1 MQSPSHRIFSLDE
14 ANALLPQIRYMLEGI
29 REKRIQILELQSE
42 LERRRFRGVD
52 LHNKKQEMNFL
63 LEELAEDI
71 KDLHSLGCFLK
82 DIERGLVDFLAIRDG
97 EEVFLCW
104 QMREATI
111 RFWHGTEE
119 GFRGRRPL
127 DEE

>member
-1 MQSPSHRIFSLDE
+1 MQAPSHRIFTLDE
-14 ANALLPQIRYMLEGI
+14 ANALLPQIRYMIEGI

-82 DIERGLVDFLAIRDG
+82 DIERGLVDFLTIRDG
-97 EEVFLCW
+97 EEILLCW
-104 QMREATI
+104 QLGEERI